1 MYNTNTCILKPKKKN
16 QKKTKLYIP
25 FYDKNKLNIV
35 FRSKIKNKLNL
46 VEQKGIYRST
56 RKDYKWGIRNFVHS
70 PFKYMFEI
78 IYSIVYFA

>member
-56 RKDYKWGIRNFVHS
+56 RKDYKWGIRTSGGARNFGLGGPNYGIH
-70 PFKYMFEI
+70 K
-78 IYSIVYFA
+78 SI